1 MSEYKIV
8 IVYHTLAGEFCL
20 VNREFSDLRSPI
32 PNEHPDRIIF
42 ASDYKRRA
50 KMPQKPYY

>member
-8 IVYHTLAGEFCL
+8 IVYRTLAGEFCL